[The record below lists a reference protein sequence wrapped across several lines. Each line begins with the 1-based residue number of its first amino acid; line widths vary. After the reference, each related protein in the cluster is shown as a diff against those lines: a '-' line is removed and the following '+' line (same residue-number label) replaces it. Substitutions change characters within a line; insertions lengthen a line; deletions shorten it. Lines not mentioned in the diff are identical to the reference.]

1 MIENLLLPVNFVMTL
16 DPFAALPALGVFGGL
31 AFCMMFLDLIRINI
45 KPPTYFFLGSVVSL
59 ISVAV
64 YFALAAHK

>member
-45 KPPTYFFLGSVVSL
+45 KPPTYFFLGQVKVPRDFR
-59 ISVAV
+59 IEERTI
-64 YFALAAHK
+64 K